1 MIRCAHCSAPLPA
14 YAGTCAYCGGVNDI
28 DRETLARTSASGR
41 TERYPCPV
49 CAEPMAPV
57 EIGLAN
63 GALPIDRCGKCLGL
77 FFPFYGL
84 EPLLADTARF
94 GELVDVARLGELA
107 RQAPIEAAVAYR
119 KCPRCGKLMNRVNFG
134 ARSGV
139 ITDQCRGH
147 GIWLDAGEL
156 KRLVEWKNSGGSVLE
171 AERRRQLERE
181 AERKRLGDEK
191 KIARWRAQAGGGE
204 G

>member
-1 MIRCAHCSAPLPA
+1 MIRCASCSAPLPA
-14 YAGTCAYCGGVNDI
+14 YAGTCAYCGVANDI
-28 DRETLARTSASGR
+28 DRETLARTVPSGR
-41 TERYPCPV
+41 AGRYSCPV
-49 CAEPMAPV
+49 CAEPMEPFEIALASGPV
-57 EIGLAN
+57 
-63 GALPIDRCGKCLGL
+63 PIDRCGKCLGL

-84 EPLLADTARF
+84 EPVLSDSARF

-107 RQAPIEAAVAYR
+107 RQAPPEAAVAYR
-119 KCPRCGKLMNRVNFG
+119 KCPQCGKLMNRVNFG

-156 KRLVEWKNSGGSVLE
+156 KRLVEWKNSGGSQLE

-181 AERKRLGDEK
+181 AERKRLGDAR
-191 KIARWRAQAGGGE
+191 KIARWRAQAGGE